1 MIMSNSLQ
9 FNSLEQKISRCWT
22 ATQGNRSPRRLG
34 PGIENLAD
42 HSISALL
49 RFDFGDIAKNSITWI
64 LVILKQTSN
73 PPPFTINADQ
83 TDRYFTL
90 NQYRCAIALIM

>member
-1 MIMSNSLQ
+1 MSNRLEFS
-9 FNSLEQKISRCWT
+9 SLEQEIRRCSV
-22 ATQGNRSPRRLG
+22 ATKGNQSPRCFR

-64 LVILKQTSN
+64 LVMLKQTSN